1 MDYTID
7 KQRLLDEEYDEFDD
21 LFTNDC
27 KDDIEEPKEWTVVT
41 ALNRLLGL
49 AHKSKLSDD
58 FWKQSKSPI
67 AFLTDKLGLTE
78 MQVLIVGILTENG
91 DHMSLREMGRYLG
104 CTRVS
109 MMVYSEEI
117 EDLLEKRWISHKEK
131 NEMGRNFDA
140 YAIVRG
146 VETAFRNNKR
156 FVPEKIDGF
165 TLQEFIGRVERH
177 LDKNLDRYNVD
188 FEDIEEWMVRLCKAN
203 QHLPLCQHVQKYSN
217 DIHVQALLMMIV
229 YDYAQWA
236 DSEGEGLTSSCI
248 NQTFPEEYETNYMR
262 TALRDGSH
270 ILIRDG
276 YIEHKCEDGM
286 ANIER
291 YALTH
296 NSKEKLLG
304 DYKPSRSK
312 CVMNK
317 RAPKNLRNHSDINAK
332 NMFYNATEQ
341 KQVERLADMLRQDNL
356 KEIQNRLEGEGLRK
370 GVACIFFGDP
380 GTGKTET
387 VLQIARQTGRDIMQ
401 VDIAGMRDKYVG
413 ESEKNIKDIFATYRD
428 VCKHSDVM
436 PILFFNE
443 ADAIFGKRTK
453 IGGTNPSVE
462 KMDNAMQNIIL
473 QEMED
478 LDGILIATTNLTC
491 NLDSAFERRFL
502 FKIDFQK
509 PDEET
514 KAKLWHSML
523 KGDISED
530 EARILAKRYNFSGGQ
545 IENITRKRTIDYILS
560 GKKAGFNEII
570 ELCEHEELSKQKD
583 RKPIGFTPCGS

>member
-312 CVMNK
+312 CVMHK